1 MKRVAAVVTAGL
13 LLGVSA
19 CGGGT
24 KVATTTTVTTEPSTT
39 TSSTASSTTA
49 ETTTTGVPKPT
60 SVVIH
65 PMYFNA
71 STGKGGLAEF
81 TMSLADSPDKSLRV
95 EFSEDEV
102 GGMGDQ
108 YRAAVWNAV
117 TVATLLTGSSLSGEF
132 HADVKGY
139 IDGPSAGALTTVA
152 LLALLRGDSL
162 DASVTMTGTINPDG
176 TVGPVGG
183 IPEKVLGLGE
193 QGIKTVLI
201 PVGQRN
207 TESEADG
214 SLVDVVD
221 LGKRNGVDVREVSD
235 VYEAYTIL
243 TGKTLPRLQGSTPRL
258 DETTYQRLK
267 AKADEALSQFNEAI
281 GKMGS
286 VDPAV
291 TGQMSDLLQLAQDT
305 ADRARG
311 LETQGLQAGAFAYAW
326 EANAYAQASLALAEN
341 LQVLFTQGV
350 DSYFNRVLASQA
362 HSAETIA
369 LFDTLKTFTPATL
382 TDASALM
389 QTYGAALDAYTV
401 AQFGIDQLNSLQN
414 QYSNGDITLEEL
426 AGAVVYPTLY
436 LELAAVQV
444 NYAKAI
450 FEVGRDLRG
459 APISS
464 DVDLG
469 SVADFF
475 RKAADA
481 NFASFRT
488 TVVKSYADQLG
499 VSEDVML
506 GRFADFDLGIAM
518 SLASRNTIDSL
529 ANYIGEGEANSK
541 YARLGFAIANY
552 AENANLV
559 NKYYSNGRLNSD
571 GQVIDVRSSA
581 ALTAGLDLG
590 KSQLGAAIAQLVA
603 SGTNPALE
611 VAGFESAAIKREG
624 STDDKFT
631 ALTTYWQQFVA
642 SRVLAYIGGFPTQG
656 LS

>member
-1 MKRVAAVVTAGL
+1 MRRFTAVVAAGL
-13 LLGVSA
+13 LLGAAA

-24 KVATTTTVTTEPSTT
+24 KSAT
-39 TSSTASSTTA
+39 STTA
-49 ETTTTGVPKPT
+49 LVDGSTTSAAPGSTVAEPTTTAVARPT
-60 SVVIH
+60 SVVIR

-71 STGKGGLAEF
+71 ATGKGGLAEF
-81 TMSLADSPDKSLRV
+81 EVSIADSPDKSLRV

-117 TVATLLTGSSLSGEF
+117 TVATLLTGSALSGEF

-139 IDGPSAGALTTVA
+139 IDGPSAGALTTIA

-162 DASVTMTGTINPDG
+162 DPAVTMTGTINPDG
-176 TVGPVGG
+176 TIGPVGG

-201 PVGQRN
+201 PIGQRN
-207 TESEADG
+207 TESEMDG
-214 SLVDVVD
+214 SLVDVVEV
-221 LGKRNGVDVREVSD
+221 GKRNGVTVREVSD
-235 VYEAYTIL
+235 VYEAYSVF
-243 TGKTLPRLQGSTPRL
+243 TGKTLPRLRGTTPRL

-267 AKADEALSQFNEAI
+267 AKADEALSKFDEAI

-286 VDPAV
+286 VDPAIS
-291 TGQMSDLLQLAQDT
+291 GQLSDLLQLAGDT
-305 ADRARG
+305 AGRARD
-311 LETQGLQAGAFAYAW
+311 LETQGLQAGAFSYAW

-369 LFDTLKTFTPATL
+369 LFDTLKTFNPETL
-382 TDASALM
+382 TDASVLM
-389 QTYGAALDAYTV
+389 QTYGAALNAYTV
-401 AQFGIDQLNSLQN
+401 AQFGIRQLNSLQD
-414 QYSNGDITLEEL
+414 QFSNGEITLDEL

-444 NYAKAI
+444 EYAKAV
-450 FEVGRDLRG
+450 FDVGRDLEG
-459 APISS
+459 APISQ
-464 DVDLG
+464 DVDLA

-488 TVVKSYADQLG
+488 TIVKSYADQAG

-529 ANYIGEGEANSK
+529 ADYIGEGEANSK
-541 YARLGFAIANY
+541 FARLGFAIANY

-559 NKYYSNGRLNSD
+559 NKYYSNGRLGSD
-571 GQVIDVRSSA
+571 GRVVGVRSNA

-590 KSQLGAAIAQLVA
+590 KDQLAAAIAQLVA
-603 SGTNPALE
+603 NATNPALG
-611 VAGFESAAIKREG
+611 VAGFESAAIRREG
-624 STDDKFT
+624 SVDDKFT
-631 ALTTYWQQFVA
+631 ALSTYWEQFVA
-642 SRVLAYIGGFPTQG
+642 ARVLAYVGGFPTAG